1 MNDLSGEERKRKLIR
16 EGIKGFGVLVLLVLM
31 MMWLAGTFVDKVEP
45 GPPHPKPQPSA
56 LKTRKAEFRSYPLVV
71 EQVGTVRSRTEA
83 FVASRIMA
91 QVKEILVREGDMVVG
106 SETAGDSATVLAR
119 LDDSDVRSRLRQAE
133 AQISAMEQAVS
144 AARARMAAAGAG
156 VESARAARDR
166 VATDFKRYED
176 LHRNRA
182 ATGQQLD
189 HARTERD
196 MAEARLRA
204 AVQEAQA
211 ARSEAARVLAQ
222 REQAEAAAA
231 EARAMLDFTVIRA
244 PFSGRL
250 LKRMIQV
257 GDMAAPGQPLFFVE
271 TPSRPELHAHLS
283 ESLLPHVQTGQ
294 ETNIRVD
301 ALGVGIRGV
310 LSEIVPKS
318 DPATRTVLVK
328 VALDPH
334 PGLVNGL
341 FGRFSVICGEV
352 QSLVVP
358 FEAVRER
365 GQLHLLD
372 VLDSTGGVQRRFVTL
387 GQRRDDLVEILSGLK
402 EDEEVVVP

>member
-45 GPPHPKPQPSA
+45 GPPRPKPQPSA

-144 AARARMAAAGAG
+144 AAKARMAAAGAG

-204 AVQEAQA
+204 AVPGGTGGSVGGGQGAG
-211 ARSEAARVLAQ
+211 SE
-222 REQAEAAAA
+222 EQAEAAAA

-257 GDMAAPGQPLFFVE
+257 GDMAAPGQPLFS
-271 TPSRPELHAHLS
+271 SRHPPARNYTLISRNPCSPCQDGAGNEHPRGCAWRGHSRCPERNRPQVGPCHA
-283 ESLLPHVQTGQ
+283 P
-294 ETNIRVD
+294 
-301 ALGVGIRGV
+301 
-310 LSEIVPKS
+310 
-318 DPATRTVLVK
+318 VLVK
-328 VALDPH
+328 VALDPQ

-341 FGRFSVICGEV
+341 FGRFPVTCGEV